1 MFDIVTYKS
10 YEKYFSENHEN
21 SYELLSGTGPVMIS
35 APHSVEQTR
44 NGSIKYAEPQTGAL
58 AKMLHEELGCP
69 VIYKTGNKGDDA
81 NFDEE
86 SSYKNALI
94 EYVKNNN
101 ILFVL
106 DLHQLAPFRDVIID
120 IGTGKFNNIDKI
132 EYVNIVLK
140 SFSARKLGTIQ
151 IDTPFDASFPFT
163 VSSFVAKTCG
173 ISCLQIEMNS
183 NTVYSGSDTAE
194 IKKVFDA
201 LSEIIM
207 LISKSFLKD

>member
-1 MFDIVTYKS
+1 MFDIVTYKN

-44 NGSIKYAEPQTGAL
+44 NGNIKYAEPQTGAL

-69 VIYKTGNKGDDA
+69 VIYKTSNKGDDA

-106 DLHQLAPFRDVIID
+106 DLHQLAPYRDVIID
-120 IGTGKFNNIDKI
+120 IGTGKFNNIDKM

-151 IDTPFDASFPFT
+151 IDVPFDASLPFT

-183 NTVYSGSDTAE
+183 NVVYSESDTAE
-194 IKKVFDA
+194 VEKVFDA
-201 LSEIIM
+201 LSESIM